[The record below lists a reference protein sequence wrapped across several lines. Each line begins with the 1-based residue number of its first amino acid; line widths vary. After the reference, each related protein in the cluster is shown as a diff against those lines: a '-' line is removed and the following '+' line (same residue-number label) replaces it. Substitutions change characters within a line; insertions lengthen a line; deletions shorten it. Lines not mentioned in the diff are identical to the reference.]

1 MHFKVAP
8 ILESFFIIYQIL
20 NPQQDKKKSSLPP
33 LKNSKSSQPQMRIA
47 SMQNINDEKIE
58 DENSLQKADLNRT
71 GSNFSPDDMF
81 NMICEKG
88 KVVLN
93 LMIKEKLSD
102 TKGGQ
107 ARWDNSKKTILSEP
121 LGIIFLKQ
129 PKIVDFENKQK
140 YFKQELK

>member
-1 MHFKVAP
+1 
-8 ILESFFIIYQIL
+8 
-20 NPQQDKKKSSLPP
+20 
-33 LKNSKSSQPQMRIA
+33 
-47 SMQNINDEKIE
+47 MQNIQDEKIV
-58 DENSLQKADLNRT
+58 DENSLLKVDLNRS